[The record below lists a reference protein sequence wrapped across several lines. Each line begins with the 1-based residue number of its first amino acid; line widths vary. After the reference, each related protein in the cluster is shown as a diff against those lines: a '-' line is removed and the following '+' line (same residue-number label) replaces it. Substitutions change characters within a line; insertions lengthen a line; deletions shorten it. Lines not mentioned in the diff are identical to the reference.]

1 MRRLLCVAAG
11 ILIGAVPAASPAV
24 TCSPTVFI
32 EALAYPAGANA
43 RTMAV
48 ADFDADTEPDVVT
61 ANVGPRSVSVLLNDG
76 TGGLESPIVT
86 FLPEDPVAIA
96 AADLR
101 GNGTMDVVVAT
112 YDGVFV
118 LLGHGDGTFD
128 AAVFY
133 PSGTYNVS
141 SMVVGTFDANSSPD
155 IVVGLALLLQRHLA
169 APRQRK
175 RDIRNGAE
183 HLHDGARLFA
193 GGGGFP
199 GRRLSRPRH
208 VRRRLR
214 LRLCLSGPG
223 RRHLR
228 PPGGVYCRRLPPR
241 RRDGRLRRGRPP
253 GSRRR
258 QRRLRLHSPWK
269 RIGRLRGGPAVSGE
283 HRHRESRR
291 R

>member
-1 MRRLLCVAAG
+1 MRRCRHSDRGGARCQPGGHLQSDRFHRGPGLSRRRERPHDGRRGLQRGHGAG
-11 ILIGAVPAASPAV
+11 RRHGQRRPSKRLGAPQRRDRWTRVPDRHLPPRRPRGDRGGRS
-24 TCSPTVFI
+24 
-32 EALAYPAGANA
+32 A
-43 RTMAV
+43 RK
-48 ADFDADTEPDVVT
+48 
-61 ANVGPRSVSVLLNDG
+61 RNDG
-76 TGGLESPIVT
+76 RRRRDVRRGLRPSGPWRRDFRRGGFLSVRHVQRLLHGRRQVRRELLPGHRGGLV
-86 FLPEDPVAIA
+86 
-96 AADLR
+96 
-101 GNGTMDVVVAT
+101 
-112 YDGVFV
+112 
-118 LLGHGDGTFD
+118 
-128 AAVFY
+128 
-133 PSGTYNVS
+133 
-141 SMVVGTFDANSSPD
+141 
-155 IVVGLALLLQRHLA
+155 LLLQRHLA

-175 RDIRNGAE
+175 RDIRDGAE

-193 GGGGFP
+193 GGGGLP

-214 LRLCLSGPG
+214 VRLRVSGPG

-228 PPGGVYCRRLPPR
+228 PPGGVHRRRLPPR

-258 QRRLRLHSPWK
+258 QRRLRFHSPWK

>member
-48 ADFDADTEPDVVT
+48 ADFNADTEPDVVT

-76 TGGLESPIVT
+76 TGGLESPIAT

-141 SMVVGTFDANSSPD
+141 SMVVGKFDANSSPD
-155 IVVGLALLLQRHLA
+155 IVVGSYYSSNATSLLPGNGNGTFGTALSISTTVPAFSLA
-169 APRQRK
+169 AGDFQ
-175 RDIRNGAE
+175 A
-183 HLHDGARLFA
+183 DGYLDLVTSGGDSGFVFVYPGLGDGTFA
-193 GGGGFP
+193 
-199 GRRLSRPRH
+199 
-208 VRRRLR
+208 
-214 LRLCLSGPG
+214 
-223 RRHLR
+223 
-228 PPGGVYCRRLPPR
+228 PGGVHRRRLPPR

-258 QRRLRLHSPWK
+258 QRRLRFHSPWK